1 MDTKW
6 LEDLIAIGSTGSLAL
21 AARQR
26 HVTQPAFGRR
36 IRALEMWAGVPLID
50 RARRPVRLTD
60 AGLKLLGQ
68 AQETLQA
75 LSDTRGALCHSSQ
88 PDLSLRLGTGRTLAR
103 SFVADWLVR
112 MHRLVRPAQTEIR
125 TGGLSDT
132 LQWLESG
139 QVDLLVAYHHPAIAQ
154 RPQGRG
160 FLQKVLA
167 NDKLVPM
174 IKRRLDVRTTPRHP
188 RAAAPA
194 LPLLTYAGSLA
205 LGGLV
210 RDHLERCPS
219 PSPLTRVLECDS
231 ADALLEYTIKGMG
244 VCWLP
249 WSLAASACRQGL
261 IERCWD
267 SSMDISFQVRLVRLR
282 GRLPATAEAVWQA
295 TPAR

>member
-6 LEDLIAIGSTGSLAL
+6 LEDLIAIGNTGSLAL

-36 IRALEMWAGVPLID
+36 IRALETWAGVPLID
-50 RARRPVRLTD
+50 RAHRPVRLTD
-60 AGLKLLGQ
+60 AGTKLLAQ
-68 AQETLQA
+68 AQDMLQA
-75 LSDTRGALCHSSQ
+75 LGDTKTALRRGSQ
-88 PDLSLRLGTGRTLAR
+88 PDHLLRLGTGRTLAR
-103 SFVADWLVR
+103 SFVADWLVQ
-112 MHRLVRPAQTEIR
+112 MSRLTRPAQIEVR

-139 QVDLLVAYHHPAIAQ
+139 QIDLLVAYHHPAIAH

-160 FLQKVLA
+160 FLQKVMA

-174 IKRRLDVRTTPRHP
+174 IKRRLEVRTISRQA
-188 RAAAPA
+188 RATHAE
-194 LPLLTYAGSLA
+194 LPFLAYKGSLA

-210 RDHLERCPS
+210 QDHLERCPS
-219 PSPLTRVLECDS
+219 PRPLRRVLECDS

-261 IERCWD
+261 LEACWD
-267 SSMDISFQVRLVRLR
+267 RSMEIPFEVRLVRLR
-282 GRLPATAEAVWQA
+282 RRLPDTAEAVWQA
-295 TPAR
+295 MPTR